1 MKPLIAVLLVVI
13 AVIGSLKVLSPQK
26 PSVQG
31 TVTNANTPDII
42 YYWGEGCSHCESL
55 KKYILENKIEERF
68 QITYKE
74 VWGNQDNLNDLKET
88 AKLCPDIDLSQG
100 IGVPFVFFTADK
112 KCVVGDSPVIE
123 KIEQMIK

>member
-1 MKPLIAVLLVVI
+1 MKPLVAILLVVI

-31 TVTNANTPDII
+31 STANTPDII
-42 YYWGEGCSHCESL
+42 YYWGEGCSHCENL
-55 KKYILENKIEERF
+55 KKYITDNKIEEKLE
-68 QITYKE
+68 ITYKE
-74 VWGNQDNLNDLKET
+74 VWGNEENLNDLKET
-88 AKLCPDIDLSQG
+88 AKLCPEIDLSQG
-100 IGVPFVFFTADK
+100 IGVPFVFFTAEK